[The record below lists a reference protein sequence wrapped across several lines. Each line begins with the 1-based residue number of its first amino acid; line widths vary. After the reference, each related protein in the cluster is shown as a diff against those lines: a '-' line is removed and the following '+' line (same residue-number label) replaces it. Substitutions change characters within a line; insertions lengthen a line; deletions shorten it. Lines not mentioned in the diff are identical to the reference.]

1 MHAAVSEATERDRD
15 IVDLLRNVGR
25 DRAFEELLRRY
36 EGKIYRLCRA
46 LLRDRTQAE
55 DAAEE
60 SLVRVWNAL
69 DRYDGRASLS
79 SWIYAITRNRCLTA
93 LERRRSHDS
102 MDELGEEA
110 EFRLAG
116 ADAPGEASDGRA
128 SYNDPLTAISFIDN
142 DNGKTFAFPLT
153 SSTVFLTKDE
163 APGPGGKF
171 FLTQFEVDFAGQDS
185 SSEIDYAGGLL
196 LANAALM
203 PPVPGINDVHLANLA
218 PPDPAAF
225 PNSFLGF
232 ETNNFSVVAIPLGD
246 GTFDNTFSGQL
257 LTSSAAVAPEFDAA
271 STGAALTLLFG
282 GLAVLRSRRSRRI

>member
-1 MHAAVSEATERDRD
+1 MNKVLASVLAPTFIVFSLPGAASQVNWQFTG
-15 IVDLLRNVGR
+15 IVNQGNFGGTFFPIAVAPG
-25 DRAFEELLRRY
+25 
-36 EGKIYRLCRA
+36 
-46 LLRDRTQAE
+46 
-55 DAAEE
+55 
-60 SLVRVWNAL
+60 
-69 DRYDGRASLS
+69 
-79 SWIYAITRNRCLTA
+79 
-93 LERRRSHDS
+93 DS
-102 MDELGEEA
+102 MKIDLTLQTDTPCA
-110 EFRLAG
+110 ICG
-116 ADAPGEASDGRA
+116 ATSN

-246 GTFDNTFSGQL
+246 GTFDNSFSGQL